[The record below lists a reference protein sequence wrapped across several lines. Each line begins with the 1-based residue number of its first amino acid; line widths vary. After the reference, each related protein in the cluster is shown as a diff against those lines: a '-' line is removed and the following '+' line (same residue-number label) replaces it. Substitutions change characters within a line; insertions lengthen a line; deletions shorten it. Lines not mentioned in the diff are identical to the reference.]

1 MKFAHLIPA
10 ALLLALAACSKVTVE
25 NYDKLRAGQS
35 YDEVQQ
41 LLGKPSECDDLLS
54 ARSCVW
60 RSGKASVNV
69 SFVGGQVILF
79 TAQGLR

>member
-10 ALLLALAACSKVTVE
+10 VLLLALAACSKVTVE
-25 NYDKLRAGQS
+25 NYDKLRTGQS
-35 YDEVQQ
+35 YGEVQQ
-41 LLGKPSECDDLLS
+41 LLGKPSEC
-54 ARSCVW
+54 VW
-60 RSGKASVNV
+60 RNGKASVNV